1 MENLE
6 FLEVRKIPYRVGPCK
21 MEASAPVCGGGSTC
35 EDSTNLLLDTVL
47 ISKTAP
53 LTSVWIRKDCNRNTL
68 AIMKCN
74 QGVGL

>member
-1 MENLE
+1 MET
-6 FLEVRKIPYRVGPCK
+6 P
-21 MEASAPVCGGGSTC
+21 APVCGGGSTC
-35 EDSTNLLLDTVL
+35 EDSTNLLLDIVL

-53 LTSVWIRKDCNRNTL
+53 LTSIWIRNDCNMNTL

>member
-1 MENLE
+1 
-6 FLEVRKIPYRVGPCK
+6 
-21 MEASAPVCGGGSTC
+21 MEAPAPVCGGGGTC

-53 LTSVWIRKDCNRNTL
+53 LTSIWITNDCNMNTL
-68 AIMKCN
+68 TIMKSN